1 MAVIA
6 TQEENKVA
14 AYWDR
19 LDPVLGQ
26 FGYVRKNQEGSDF
39 IHARVS
45 VYDDRTDVG
54 QRGLPS
60 IKVQVR
66 PSGPQA
72 KVSVLSFETLE
83 QFNEFLED
91 LMQAGDAMGAN
102 TTVPTVVTED
112 SKPSLD

>member
-1 MAVIA
+1 MAVMA

-19 LDPVLGQ
+19 LDPVLGPL
-26 FGYVRKNQEGSDF
+26 GYTRKNPEGSDY

-45 VYDDRTDVG
+45 VYDDRADVG

-66 PSGPQA
+66 PTGPQA
-72 KVSVLSFETLE
+72 KVSVLSFETLD
-83 QFNEFLED
+83 QFNEFLTD
-91 LMQAGDAMGAN
+91 LMQIGDAMSTEA
-102 TTVPTVVTED
+102 TAPAVVTED